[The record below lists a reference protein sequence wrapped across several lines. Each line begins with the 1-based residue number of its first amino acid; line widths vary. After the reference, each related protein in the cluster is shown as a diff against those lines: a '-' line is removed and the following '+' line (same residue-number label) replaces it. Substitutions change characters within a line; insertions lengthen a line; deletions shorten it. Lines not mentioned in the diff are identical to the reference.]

1 MSEVRVSETLQSMG
15 FSDTETKI
23 YLYLSKKGQQKGRA
37 LALALK
43 INKQQLYPSLKNL
56 QSKGIVSQTLEHP
69 AGFNALPFDRVLDL
83 YLKTKLEEVRRI
95 EQSKDQILSD
105 WQSIVV
111 NAAEGQSDRFMVF
124 EGRTRIFSMLE
135 KMIQESKKNLQ
146 AIASV
151 NGLRQVDAAGVF
163 ETARTYLGKSQV
175 KFNLL
180 MDINGSDE
188 ELAKKVLKEISQG
201 QKNLQVKSPILPLK
215 TFPTLLMR
223 DNEEILLFIKPLG
236 ETNDLGKN
244 DVCLWTNCKTIIDA
258 FQVIFQ
264 DLWRNSTHANK
275 FNDLLQDNGAKVTY
289 QSPKQFAEKIAKA
302 EQEVFILTSS
312 QGLLDLQKDANK
324 FDQLKKEGVITK
336 VLAPIDHKN
345 SEIANLLSNY
355 ATVKH
360 IPANSV
366 QVTII
371 DNKYL
376 YQSQNEST
384 NKTNSPSLLYS
395 QSAEYIKRMKETLE
409 ERWKTAQEPSN
420 VTLES
425 ISGPYGYN
433 PFPFSDSVQ
442 IPKIDCRKND
452 YFKLLNVKPL
462 AAITEKEILNKI
474 LSGKKYAIT
483 KTNKV
488 NVMYAS
494 AASAIIHPPQ
504 HFNLPRMLIN
514 VNHIEK
520 KSSLG
525 EADVLEVHL
534 WLDTPKGPC
543 FVSMGGLGDNAQGVL
558 QRRAMFAGTPFEKN
572 HQLVNKDQLEVRVYG
587 NTLFAGW
594 TVPIKLSPWK
604 HTLPPGCI
612 LFEGYGNVKS
622 SSISVINPIGVKV
635 DREQNWFDAYVT
647 FMHPA
652 SKYSGPGTDGLFAR
666 DLIVTM
672 TPP

>member
-175 KFNLL
+175 KFDLL

-236 ETNDLGKN
+236 ETNESREKR
-244 DVCLWTNCKTIIDA
+244 CL
-258 FQVIFQ
+258 
-264 DLWRNSTHANK
+264 
-275 FNDLLQDNGAKVTY
+275 
-289 QSPKQFAEKIAKA
+289 P
-302 EQEVFILTSS
+302 
-312 QGLLDLQKDANK
+312 LD
-324 FDQLKKEGVITK
+324 
-336 VLAPIDHKN
+336 
-345 SEIANLLSNY
+345 
-355 ATVKH
+355 
-360 IPANSV
+360 
-366 QVTII
+366 
-371 DNKYL
+371 
-376 YQSQNEST
+376 
-384 NKTNSPSLLYS
+384 
-395 QSAEYIKRMKETLE
+395 
-409 ERWKTAQEPSN
+409 
-420 VTLES
+420 
-425 ISGPYGYN
+425 
-433 PFPFSDSVQ
+433 
-442 IPKIDCRKND
+442 
-452 YFKLLNVKPL
+452 
-462 AAITEKEILNKI
+462 
-474 LSGKKYAIT
+474 
-483 KTNKV
+483 
-488 NVMYAS
+488 
-494 AASAIIHPPQ
+494 
-504 HFNLPRMLIN
+504 
-514 VNHIEK
+514 
-520 KSSLG
+520 
-525 EADVLEVHL
+525 
-534 WLDTPKGPC
+534 
-543 FVSMGGLGDNAQGVL
+543 
-558 QRRAMFAGTPFEKN
+558 
-572 HQLVNKDQLEVRVYG
+572 
-587 NTLFAGW
+587 
-594 TVPIKLSPWK
+594 
-604 HTLPPGCI
+604 
-612 LFEGYGNVKS
+612 
-622 SSISVINPIGVKV
+622 
-635 DREQNWFDAYVT
+635 
-647 FMHPA
+647 
-652 SKYSGPGTDGLFAR
+652 
-666 DLIVTM
+666 
-672 TPP
+672 